1 MKAVRENAGVPRFE
15 GQQIGLV
22 LGCGYCTKTVEA
34 DRIYRSVQIDTT
46 CEFLRVRRFVSLWH
60 DQFSYS
66 FKLKCARHAPKMY
79 LRLVFIETEKMVTP
93 RAVFV
98 VVGRLNT
105 FLVRY
110 EDCFDCHRD

>member
-1 MKAVRENAGVPRFE
+1 
-15 GQQIGLV
+15 
-22 LGCGYCTKTVEA
+22 
-34 DRIYRSVQIDTT
+34 
-46 CEFLRVRRFVSLWH
+46 
-60 DQFSYS
+60 
-66 FKLKCARHAPKMY
+66 MY